1 METTDYCTIE
11 ETGHFISTYRHMTT
25 LLVLGNINQFTFAN
39 SIIVAN
45 AKAEEMFE
53 QALTNIFV
61 VHSKDSYS
69 KLKSNEDWVNHIE
82 INGVDR
88 ELFVDKIIEIT
99 AKETSI
105 KKFVDYVEFIF
116 KGIPDDSNLI
126 VDLTNGTSLQK
137 NLLSIVSYILDIK
150 NQYIIDVSKLFEL
163 TNERRFIPIDILL
176 SCYTIVPDS
185 TRLDSIAYLNLS
197 EMVRYRKI
205 IENHTNK
212 YVAID
217 SDSSDQ
223 EFFKDNLGHSI
234 QLKLQGDKS
243 KDNAIYRIAASSIS
257 ASVEDLI
264 RLLVSK
270 FILADS
276 PDRVDRKT
284 FGQKLKIIQAKI
296 EKDAPSDFDVEF
308 FSKFNDFI
316 LYLRNSSTHKGKLLT
331 DVEKFK
337 AELSVKMAFPFIE
350 FYTDIVYPLLSSGE
364 LSREPKQIKK
374 LSYTDI
380 ALEETLYYGLDGDD
394 TGKILEE
401 LFLAC
406 SDEASFRKLSKDI
419 TNAISKIAKV
429 VTDELGK
436 NAIVFE
442 AGDDLLFK
450 GNLPEEKLLEMQAIY
465 SQSTPGLTCSI
476 GYGRSFQEVYL
487 ALKLAKTQPGKNAIV
502 GIELC

>member
-1 METTDYCTIE
+1 
-11 ETGHFISTYRHMTT
+11 MTT

-39 SIIVAN
+39 SIIAAN
-45 AKAEEMFE
+45 AKAEEIFE
-53 QALTNIFV
+53 QGLTNIFV
-61 VHSKDSYS
+61 VHSRDSYT
-69 KLKSNEDWVNHIE
+69 KLKSNEDWVDHAE
-82 INGVDR
+82 VNGVSR
-88 ELFVDKIIEIT
+88 ELFVDKIVEIT
-99 AKETSI
+99 ADDDSI
-105 KKFVDYVEFIF
+105 KRFVDYIEFIL
-116 KGIPDDSNLI
+116 KGIPNGSNLI
-126 VDLTNGTSLQK
+126 VDITNGTSLQK
-137 NLLSIVSYILDIK
+137 NLLSIASYILDIK
-150 NQYIIDVSKLFEL
+150 NQYTIDVSKLFEL
-163 TNERRFIPIDILL
+163 TKERGFLPTDILL
-176 SCYTIVPDS
+176 SCYAPVPDS

-205 IENHTNK
+205 IESHTNK

-217 SDSSDQ
+217 SSSSDR

-234 QLKLQGDKS
+234 QLKLQGDQS

-264 RLLVSK
+264 RLLVNK
-270 FILADS
+270 FILTDT
-276 PDRVDRKT
+276 PDGVDRKT

-308 FSKFNDFI
+308 FGKFNDFI

-331 DVEKFK
+331 DLEKFK

-350 FYTDIVYPLLSSGE
+350 FYTDIVHPLLSNGE
-364 LSREPKQIKK
+364 LSREPKHMKK
-374 LSYTDI
+374 LTYADI
-380 ALEETLYYGLDGDD
+380 APGDTLYYGLDGDD

-406 SDEASFRKLSKDI
+406 SDESSFRKLSKDVAS
-419 TNAISKIAKV
+419 AISKISKF
-429 VTDELGK
+429 VTDKLGK
-436 NAIVFE
+436 NAVVFE

-450 GNLPEEKLLEMQAIY
+450 GNLQEDMLLEMQAMY
-465 SQSTPGLTCSI
+465 SQLTPGLTCSI

>member
-1 METTDYCTIE
+1 
-11 ETGHFISTYRHMTT
+11 MTT

-39 SIIVAN
+39 SILAAN
-45 AKAEEMFE
+45 AKAEEMFD

-61 VHSKDSYS
+61 VHSRDSYA
-69 KLKSNEDWVNHIE
+69 KLKSNEDWVDYIE
-82 INGVDR
+82 ANEVSR
-88 ELFVDKIIEIT
+88 ELFVDKIVEIT
-99 AKETSI
+99 AEEASI
-105 KKFVDYVEFIF
+105 KKFVDYVEFIL
-116 KGIPDDSNLI
+116 KGISNSSNLI

-137 NLLSIVSYILDIK
+137 NLLSIASYILDIK
-150 NQYIIDVSKLFEL
+150 NQYLIDVSKLFEL
-163 TNERRFIPIDILL
+163 TKERGFLPINILL
-176 SCYTIVPDS
+176 SSYTPVPDS

-197 EMVRYRKI
+197 EMIRYRKI
-205 IENHTNK
+205 IEAHTNK

-217 SDSSDQ
+217 PDSSDK

-234 QLKLQGDKS
+234 QLKLQGDQS

-270 FILADS
+270 FILADT
-276 PDRVDRKT
+276 PDGVDRRT

-331 DVEKFK
+331 DLEKFK

-350 FYTDIVYPLLSSGE
+350 FYTDIVHPLLSSGE
-364 LSREPKQIKK
+364 LSKEPKYMKK
-374 LSYTDI
+374 LSYAEI
-380 ALEETLYYGLDGDD
+380 KPGETLYYGLDGDD

-406 SDEASFRKLSKDI
+406 SDESSFRKLSKDVA
-419 TNAISKIAKV
+419 NAISRIAKF
-429 VTDELGK
+429 VTDQLGK

-450 GNLPEEKLLEMQAIY
+450 GNLQEEMLLEIQAMY
-465 SQSTPGLTCSI
+465 SQLTPGLTCSI

-502 GIELC
+502 GIKLC

>member
-1 METTDYCTIE
+1 
-11 ETGHFISTYRHMTT
+11 MTT

-39 SIIVAN
+39 SVIAAN
-45 AKAEEMFE
+45 AKAEEIFE
-53 QALTNIFV
+53 QGLTNIFAV
-61 VHSKDSYS
+61 YSRDSYA
-69 KLKSNEDWVNHIE
+69 KLKSIEDWVSHTE
-82 INGVDR
+82 ENGVSR

-99 AKETSI
+99 SEDDSI
-105 KKFVDYVEFIF
+105 KRFVDYIEFIL
-116 KGIPDDSNLI
+116 KGIPNRSNLI
-126 VDLTNGTSLQK
+126 VDITNGTSLQK
-137 NLLSIVSYILDIK
+137 NLLSIASYILDVK
-150 NQYIIDVSKLFEL
+150 NQYTIDVSKLFQL
-163 TNERRFIPIDILL
+163 TKERGFLPVDILL
-176 SCYTIVPDS
+176 PCYSSVPDS

-205 IENHTNK
+205 IESHTNR
-212 YVAID
+212 YIAID
-217 SDSSDQ
+217 PGFSDR

-234 QLKLQGDKS
+234 QLKLQGDQS

-270 FILADS
+270 FVLADT
-276 PDRVDRKT
+276 PDGVDRKT

-331 DVEKFK
+331 DLEKFK

-350 FYTDIVYPLLSSGE
+350 FYTDIVHPLLSSGE
-364 LSREPKQIKK
+364 LSREPKHMKK
-374 LSYTDI
+374 LTYADI
-380 ALEETLYYGLDGDD
+380 APDDTLYYGLDGDD

-406 SDEASFRKLSKDI
+406 SDESSFRKLSKDVA
-419 TNAISKIAKV
+419 NAISKISKLV
-429 VTDELGK
+429 VDKFGK

-450 GNLPEEKLLEMQAIY
+450 GNLQEDALLEMQAMY
-465 SQSTPGLTCSI
+465 SQLTPGLTCSI

-487 ALKLAKTQPGKNAIV
+487 ALKLAKTQPGKNAVV

>member
-1 METTDYCTIE
+1 
-11 ETGHFISTYRHMTT
+11 MTT

-39 SIIVAN
+39 SVIAAN
-45 AKAEEMFE
+45 AKAEEIYG
-53 QALTNIFV
+53 QGLTNIFV
-61 VHSKDSYS
+61 LHSRDSHT

-82 INGVDR
+82 INGVSR

-99 AKETSI
+99 SEDDSI
-105 KKFVDYVEFIF
+105 KRFVDYIEFIL
-116 KGIPDDSNLI
+116 KGISNRPNLI
-126 VDLTNGTSLQK
+126 VDITNGTSLQK
-137 NLLSIVSYILDIK
+137 NLLSIASYILDVK
-150 NQYIIDVSKLFEL
+150 NQYTIDVSKLFGL
-163 TNERRFIPIDILL
+163 TKERGFLPTGILL
-176 SCYTIVPDS
+176 SCYSPIPDS

-205 IENHTNK
+205 IESHTNK

-217 SDSSDQ
+217 SSSSDR

-234 QLKLQGDKS
+234 QLKLQGDQS

-270 FILADS
+270 FVLADT
-276 PDRVDRKT
+276 PDGVDRKT

-331 DVEKFK
+331 DLEKFK

-350 FYTDIVYPLLSSGE
+350 FYTDIVHPLLSGGE
-364 LSREPKQIKK
+364 LSREPKHMKR
-374 LSYTDI
+374 LTCADI
-380 ALEETLYYGLDGDD
+380 SSEETLYYGLDGDD

-406 SDEASFRKLSKDI
+406 SDESSFRKLSKDVA
-419 TNAISKIAKV
+419 NAISKISKFVADKF
-429 VTDELGK
+429 GK

-450 GNLPEEKLLEMQAIY
+450 GNLKEDILLEMQAMY
-465 SQSTPGLTCSI
+465 SQLTPGLTCSI

>member
-1 METTDYCTIE
+1 
-11 ETGHFISTYRHMTT
+11 MTT
-25 LLVLGNINQFTFAN
+25 LLVLGNINEFTFAN
-39 SIIVAN
+39 SIVAAN
-45 AKAEEMFE
+45 AKAEKMFK

-61 VHSKDSYS
+61 LHSRDSYA
-69 KLKSNEDWVNHIE
+69 KLKSNEDWVAHIE
-82 INGVDR
+82 KNEVSR
-88 ELFVDKIIEIT
+88 ELFVDKIVEIT
-99 AKETSI
+99 AEEASI
-105 KKFVDYVEFIF
+105 KKFVDYVEFIL
-116 KGIPDDSNLI
+116 KGIPNGSNLI

-150 NQYIIDVSKLFEL
+150 NQYLIDVSKLFEL
-163 TNERRFIPIDILL
+163 TEERGFLPINILL
-176 SCYTIVPDS
+176 FCYTPAPDS

-205 IENHTNK
+205 IEAHTNK
-212 YVAID
+212 YIAID
-217 SDSSDQ
+217 PDSSDK

-234 QLKLQGDKS
+234 QLKLQGDQS
-243 KDNAIYRIAASSIS
+243 RDNAIYRIAASSIS

-270 FILADS
+270 FILADT
-276 PDRVDRKT
+276 PDGVDRRT

-308 FSKFNDFI
+308 FRKFNDFI

-331 DVEKFK
+331 DLEKFK

-350 FYTDIVYPLLSSGE
+350 FYTDIVHPLLSSGE
-364 LSREPKQIKK
+364 LSKEPKHMKK
-374 LSYTDI
+374 LLYADI
-380 ALEETLYYGLDGDD
+380 APEETLYYGLDGDN

-406 SDEASFRKLSKDI
+406 SDESSFRKLSKDV
-419 TNAISKIAKV
+419 TNTISKIAKF
-429 VTDELGK
+429 VTDQLGK
-436 NAIVFE
+436 NSIVFE

-450 GNLPEEKLLEMQAIY
+450 GNLQEEMLLEMQAMY
-465 SQSTPGLTCSI
+465 SRLTPGLTCSI

-487 ALKLAKTQPGKNAIV
+487 ALKLAKTQPGKNAIL
-502 GIELC
+502 GIKLR

>member
-1 METTDYCTIE
+1 
-11 ETGHFISTYRHMTT
+11 MTT
-25 LLVLGNINQFTFAN
+25 LIVLGNTNPSTFAN

-53 QALTNIFV
+53 QTLTNIFV
-61 VHSKDSYS
+61 LHSRDSYA
-69 KLKSNEDWVNHIE
+69 KLKSDEAWVDHIE
-82 INGVDR
+82 ANGVSR
-88 ELFVDKIIEIT
+88 ELFIDKIIEIT
-99 AKETSI
+99 PEDASTKR
-105 KKFVDYVEFIF
+105 FVNYIEFIF
-116 KGIPDDSNLI
+116 KGIPSDSQLI
-126 VDLTNGTSLQK
+126 VDLTNGTSLPK
-137 NLLSIVSYILDIK
+137 NLLSIASYILDIK
-150 NQYIIDVSKLFEL
+150 NQYLIDTSKLFKS
-163 TNERRFIPIDILL
+163 TPERGFLPIPVLMP
-176 SCYTIVPDS
+176 CYDKVPDN

-197 EMVRYRKI
+197 EMVRYKKVIEAHTRK
-205 IENHTNK
+205 
-212 YVAID
+212 YADID
-217 SDSSDQ
+217 LVSSDQ

-234 QLKLQGDKS
+234 QLKLQGDQS

-270 FILADS
+270 FITSSTSDGA
-276 PDRVDRKT
+276 DRKT
-284 FGQKLKIIQAKI
+284 FGQKLRIIQTEI
-296 EKDAPSDFDVEF
+296 EKSAPSDFDIEF

-331 DVEKFK
+331 DLEKFK

-350 FYTDIVYPLLSSGE
+350 FYTDIVHPLLSKGSPTKEPKRMKNLPYTAITSGE
-364 LSREPKQIKK
+364 I
-374 LSYTDI
+374 
-380 ALEETLYYGLDGDD
+380 LYYGLDGDD

-419 TNAISKIAKV
+419 TSAISKISKFAS
-429 VTDELGK
+429 DCLGK
-436 NAIVFE
+436 NSIVFE

-450 GNLPEEKLLEMQAIY
+450 GNLTEETLLEMQTMY
-465 SQSTPGLTCSI
+465 SQLTLGLTCSI